1 MKRSYSADVTGWAA
15 VILVLGGGALF
26 LAWQIVLPVIG
37 LLWIFGGLK

>member
-15 VILVLGGGALF
+15 VILVLGGALF